1 MTDHHFHTSLKNF
14 YNGFLASS
22 VFFFYMPPTL
32 SRLYFYSSHPSQFDK
47 RKNDKEKLFTFS
59 DLSER
64 NVVSDHQPAAT
75 TVRRNMTINRPLVT
89 IVNFF
94 FVCFLGVSRLFS
106 CGTFKNARWL
116 SIAWLTLAL
125 SKNKLCALSFLI
137 ISQNRISFGSRDISF
152 I

>member
-59 DLSER
+59 DLSLIPIIIEFS
-64 NVVSDHQPAAT
+64 VT
-75 TVRRNMTINRPLVT
+75 VT
-89 IVNFF
+89 IETSSPIIN
-94 FVCFLGVSRLFS
+94 LQRQP
-106 CGTFKNARWL
+106 CGE
-116 SIAWLTLAL
+116 I
-125 SKNKLCALSFLI
+125 
-137 ISQNRISFGSRDISF
+137 
-152 I
+152 